1 MITMRDLSRKA
12 KIHELAIDQLHDMI
26 IDQKEQNLSIE
37 EHYDTIISELLK
49 ENEKL
54 ERKLHEATGKAAQ
67 WEQVAK
73 EFQEAGKEDRV
84 ASKAKIDEKE
94 KEIHRLKGREHNQ
107 ASQLNRLNN
116 QYESLKKEHERLR
129 EVIHPCRLYRNPET
143 GEGS

>member
-26 IDQKEQNLSIE
+26 IDQKEQKLSIE

-49 ENEKL
+49 ENEEL
-54 ERKLHEATGKAAQ
+54 ERRCYKATEKAIK

-94 KEIHRLKGREHNQ
+94 QEIKRLKLRVDNQ
-107 ASQLNRLNN
+107 ACLLNRLDD
-116 QYESLKKEHERLR
+116 QYESLKEKHDKWVRGCP
-129 EVIHPCRLYRNPET
+129 HA
-143 GEGS
+143 